1 MKITQELVTVLNGGL
16 QDLIFEIDL
25 LEALERIREGEE
37 RTEDELANV
46 DKAVKAVGLTLEDR
60 ELELRGIL
68 ANRLK
73 VDLKDSEQAYEA
85 YGVLANTVNHVV
97 QVDRVVTFMET
108 QGLSKPSLHEIDG
121 MKIHMLN
128 DCLAKLGIDLN
139 IKREME

>member
-1 MKITQELVTVLNGGL
+1 MKITPELVTVLNGGL

-73 VDLKDSEQAYEA
+73 VDLKDSEEA
-85 YGVLANTVNHVV
+85 YNEYGKLANTVNHVV
-97 QVDRVVTFMET
+97 QADRVMSFMET
-108 QGLSKPSLHEIDG
+108 QGLSNEAKVEVENI
-121 MKIHMLN
+121 KINLLN
-128 DCLAKLGIDLN
+128 VCLAKLGIDLS

>member
-1 MKITQELVTVLNGGL
+1 MKITPELVTVLNGGL

-97 QVDRVVTFMET
+97 QADRVMSFMET
-108 QGLSKPSLHEIDG
+108 QGLSNEAKVEVEDI
-121 MKIHMLN
+121 KINLLN

>member
-1 MKITQELVTVLNGGL
+1 MKITPELVTVLNGGL

-73 VDLKDSEQAYEA
+73 FDLKDSEQAYEA

-97 QVDRVVTFMET
+97 QADRVMSFMET
-108 QGLSKPSLHEIDG
+108 QGLSNEAKVEVEDI
-121 MKIHMLN
+121 KINLLN
-128 DCLAKLGIDLN
+128 DCLAKLGIDLS